1 MKHFD
6 HYGYKHKRSRW
17 KRWFLGFI
25 VLGIIGSLAILLGA
39 FRASSV
45 SIDVEEPLS
54 EKAMMAL
61 IPKGRELALAGDCF
75 GCHSRPNGE
84 MGAGGVAIATPFGTV
99 YSTNITPDKTYGI
112 GNYTRAD
119 FHRALK
125 DGIGKD
131 KGNLYPA
138 MPFVFTHITTPE
150 DLDALYAYMRSIP
163 AMAVPNAKNSG
174 VFELPVRPFMN
185 FWTLLNFPDRKE
197 IADPERSVE
206 WNRGAYLVEGL
217 AHCGACH
224 SPRNMMMGVEFSK
237 ALQGGFVDNM
247 AIPDIT
253 AASLANHGYSLADLT
268 QYLATGVSKEGTSFA
283 GMNTVTHFSTSQMN
297 EQDVKAIAT
306 YLLTDRKGKLL
317 TENTISM
324 PIKNISKLMDK
335 GELVQGRDL
344 YLSACAA
351 CHGEEGRGIPHVA
364 PALKGNAIVEMSNPE
379 TLIAVVLNGLET
391 TTYSHAE
398 RMYAMPGFK
407 DRLNSKEI
415 ADLLTWLRASF
426 GSEFTVVSPK
436 SITAV
441 YPNQ

>member
-1 MKHFD
+1 MKNFD
-6 HYGYKHKRSRW
+6 HYGYKRKHGRW
-17 KRWFLGFI
+17 KRWFLGLI
-25 VLGIIGSLAILLGA
+25 ALGVIGSLAILLGA
-39 FRASSV
+39 FRISSV
-45 SIDVEEPLS
+45 ASNVEQPLS
-54 EKAMMAL
+54 EAEMVAL

-112 GNYTRAD
+112 GSYTRAD

-125 DGIGKD
+125 DGIGKG

-138 MPFVFTHITTPE
+138 MPFVFTHVTTPA
-150 DLDALYAYMRSIP
+150 DLDALYAYMMSIP

-185 FWTLLNFPDRKE
+185 FWMLLNFPDRKMVE
-197 IADPERSVE
+197 DPERSAA

-224 SPRNMMMGVEFSK
+224 SPRNVMMGVEFSK
-237 ALQGGFVDNM
+237 SLQGGFVDNM

-253 AASLANHGYSLADLT
+253 AAALANHGYTLADLT

-283 GMNTVTHFSTSQMN
+283 GMNTVTHFSTSQMQA
-297 EQDVKAIAT
+297 QDVKAIAT

-317 TENTISM
+317 SADMLPM
-324 PIKNISKLMDK
+324 PINEVSKLMDK
-335 GELVQGRDL
+335 GELAQGRNL
-344 YLSACAA
+344 YMAACAA
-351 CHGEEGRGIPHVA
+351 CHGEYGYGIPHVA

-407 DRLNSKEI
+407 DRLNAQEI
-415 ADLLTWLRASF
+415 ADLLTWLRAEWGGKS
-426 GSEFTVVSPK
+426 VAVSPK
-436 SITAV
+436 SIAV
-441 YPNQ
+441 INP